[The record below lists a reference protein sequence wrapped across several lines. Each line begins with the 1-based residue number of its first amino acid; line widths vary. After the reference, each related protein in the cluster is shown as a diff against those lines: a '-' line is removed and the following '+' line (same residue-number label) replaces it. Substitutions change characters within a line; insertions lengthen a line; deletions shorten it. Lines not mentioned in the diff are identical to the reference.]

1 LDSLNHLGHSG
12 VRAEGWDTRDVCTS
26 LVFLALYQHGVVS
39 WLQGLLGDRQ
49 AREKDASKRWSVN
62 SLQKAFGREWRVW
75 WREVPR
81 RRSLSMPMQRY
92 LDLP

>member
-1 LDSLNHLGHSG
+1 MDSLNHLGHSG

-62 SLQKAFGREWRVW
+62 SLQKTFGREW
-75 WREVPR
+75 
-81 RRSLSMPMQRY
+81 
-92 LDLP
+92 